1 MGPEKKRKREGQK
14 MKRNR
19 RFLAIAMCALFLMA
33 MMSAAVL
40 FAAEVTIT
48 GKISEQGIVAD
59 DGQVYAVAEDE
70 KGKEIMEHVD
80 KTVKVT
86 GTVEER
92 EGKKVI
98 TVTNYEVTE

>member
-1 MGPEKKRKREGQK
+1 
-14 MKRNR
+14 MKRNG

-59 DGQVYAVAEDE
+59 DGQVYAVAENE

-80 KTVKVT
+80 KTVKAT